1 MQVGVG
7 WGRAGQESQGVM
19 VYLSEQPRYRE
30 CVEHSSAHDDRDLKS
45 ECKANQLVS
54 VALDKVSI

>member
-1 MQVGVG
+1 
-7 WGRAGQESQGVM
+7 M